1 MTPES
6 LRAIIAST
14 RRPFIVAEQR
24 ASEAY
29 DQWRDASSEVRAM
42 RDRYEKFNTLH
53 SVLSDSHTWSK
64 PTDVR
69 RGIYSVAH
77 ALGMEYDTVEEEHR
91 PLVAARISA
100 LILAGEKVTGR
111 TVSEESQPALAELIV
126 SLVSLETLSLD
137 SGD

>member
-6 LRAIIAST
+6 LRAIITSA
-14 RRPFIVAEQR
+14 RRPFIAAEQR

-29 DQWRDASSEVRAM
+29 DQYSAAAADVRAI
-42 RDRYEKFNTLH
+42 NNLH

-69 RGIYSVAH
+69 GGIYSAAA
-77 ALGMEYDTVEEEHR
+77 ALGMEYDTVEEALR
-91 PLVAARISA
+91 RLVAARISA
-100 LILAGEKVTGR
+100 LILAGKKVTGR
-111 TVSEESQPALAELIV
+111 TVSEESQHALAELIV

>member
-6 LRAIIAST
+6 LRAIITSA
-14 RRPFIVAEQR
+14 RRPFIAAEQR

-29 DQWRDASSEVRAM
+29 DQYSAAAADVRAM
-42 RDRYEKFNTLH
+42 RARYEKINNLH

-69 RGIYSVAH
+69 GGIYSAAA
-77 ALGMEYDTVEEEHR
+77 ALGMEYDTVEEALR
-91 PLVAARISA
+91 RLVAARISA
-100 LILAGEKVTGR
+100 LILAGKKVTGR
-111 TVSEESQPALAELIV
+111 TVSEESQHALAELIV